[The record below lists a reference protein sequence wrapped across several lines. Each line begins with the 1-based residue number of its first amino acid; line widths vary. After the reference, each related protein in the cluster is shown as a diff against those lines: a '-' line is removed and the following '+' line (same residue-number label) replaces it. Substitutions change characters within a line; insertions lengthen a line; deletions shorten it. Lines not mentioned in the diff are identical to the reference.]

1 MRRLAL
7 ALAYGIAGYVAGGVV
22 GSLLVQALSGN
33 THDRALEAVMTGAFV
48 VGPLVALIAAVVGAV
63 RGGRPAP
70 GER

>member
-22 GSLLVQALSGN
+22 GSLLVHALSGN

-48 VGPLVALIAAVVGAV
+48 VGPLVALIAAAVGAV

>member
-1 MRRLAL
+1 M
-7 ALAYGIAGYVAGGVV
+7 
-22 GSLLVQALSGN
+22 QALSGN